1 MKVKI
6 VKSNVQVVSNLDE
19 EQLGILKESLRLKN
33 PAYLSA
39 LKFSKWGTPKNIPEY
54 LKYYTILK
62 EGTLLIP
69 IGIDVKSLLNL
80 DNTEVDILDRR
91 VNNKVEYPNFN
102 ITLRDSQQEAFNS
115 YLAKKD
121 KEANIIT
128 LPTGKGKAQ
137 PLDTKILTPK
147 GYKLMRD
154 LRLNDLVI
162 GEDGKP
168 YPITGIYPQGVKEV
182 FRVTFKDG
190 TSTLCCDEHLW
201 KFRTSYYKK
210 LNKPYQVQNL
220 KSIMGMKLKEGKA
233 FNINTPINRPV
244 EFNLGEIIPIDP
256 YVLGCLLGDGCL
268 SLIDSTRQSNL
279 YFSTV
284 ESDIIHNLNTNLANL
299 GYFDKNLHT
308 QAQYNFKSK
317 LGVKNNPLL
326 ESLRDLKLSGVKS
339 HEKFIPKNYLYSS
352 VEDRLEL
359 LKGLFD
365 TDGCVRPNGS
375 YLFSTS
381 SIQLA
386 NDIVFLCRSLGYRA
400 ILKTKKD
407 RRGYII
413 KENYTRK
420 SPEHEVTILTNQ
432 VIYKS
437 LKHKHR
443 HAQALE
449 NTNRTYTYTDLPIVS
464 IEKEGLAECQCI
476 SVGSEDHTYLCDD
489 FIVTHNTILGLSIAN
504 ELKDKTIVIVHKSDL
519 VNGWIK
525 DILECFPELTKKDI
539 GIFKAKSR
547 TIGKQFTIATV
558 QTLARLDE
566 EEIHEFSKNFGF
578 MILDE
583 AHHVGASTFDI
594 VNAFPAKHKLAL
606 TATPERADGLTSLLN
621 IFFGDFTYK
630 FNMKTNGDEDIL
642 PVHVHVRTLS
652 DVKYEPKF
660 RAKNVNGK
668 ITYVLDDDKGTIK
681 YSNVTNK
688 DVLPLIPI
696 LQTYGKI
703 YNSDPFINRLSID
716 IAKEYNEGR
725 SIVVFVSLKEQC
737 EYLMEQLILRGL
749 DPQDVQIY
757 NGDTKDKE
765 KALNLAEN
773 NKNFITIT
781 TLKIATEGTNVKQWE
796 VLFLATS
803 IKDGKNVE
811 QAVGRIRRVKEGKI
825 PVAKVYDYHLP
836 YCFSVNTHTNS
847 RLNRYSKLNFKV
859 SFSRDY

>member
-19 EQLGILKESLRLKN
+19 EQVETLKSNLRLKN
-33 PAYLSA
+33 PAYLAA
-39 LKFSKWGTPKNIPEY
+39 LKFSKWGIPKTIPEY

-69 IGIDVKSLLNL
+69 LGIDIKSILNL
-80 DNTEVDILDRR
+80 DSTEVDILDRR
-91 VNNKVEYPNFN
+91 VINHVDYPKFN

-115 YLAKKD
+115 YLASKD
-121 KEANIIT
+121 EESNIIT
-128 LPTGKGKAQ
+128 LPTGKGK
-137 PLDTKILTPK
+137 
-147 GYKLMRD
+147 
-154 LRLNDLVI
+154 
-162 GEDGKP
+162 
-168 YPITGIYPQGVKEV
+168 
-182 FRVTFKDG
+182 
-190 TSTLCCDEHLW
+190 
-201 KFRTSYYKK
+201 
-210 LNKPYQVQNL
+210 
-220 KSIMGMKLKEGKA
+220 
-233 FNINTPINRPV
+233 
-244 EFNLGEIIPIDP
+244 
-256 YVLGCLLGDGCL
+256 
-268 SLIDSTRQSNL
+268 
-279 YFSTV
+279 
-284 ESDIIHNLNTNLANL
+284 
-299 GYFDKNLHT
+299 
-308 QAQYNFKSK
+308 
-317 LGVKNNPLL
+317 
-326 ESLRDLKLSGVKS
+326 
-339 HEKFIPKNYLYSS
+339 
-352 VEDRLEL
+352 
-359 LKGLFD
+359 
-365 TDGCVRPNGS
+365 
-375 YLFSTS
+375 
-381 SIQLA
+381 
-386 NDIVFLCRSLGYRA
+386 
-400 ILKTKKD
+400 
-407 RRGYII
+407 
-413 KENYTRK
+413 
-420 SPEHEVTILTNQ
+420 
-432 VIYKS
+432 
-437 LKHKHR
+437 
-443 HAQALE
+443 
-449 NTNRTYTYTDLPIVS
+449 
-464 IEKEGLAECQCI
+464 
-476 SVGSEDHTYLCDD
+476 
-489 FIVTHNTILGLSIAN
+489 TILGLALAN
-504 ELKDKTIVIVHKSDL
+504 ELKSRTIVIVHKSDL

-525 DILECFPELTKKDI
+525 DILECFPDLTKKDI

-558 QTLARLDE
+558 QTLARLNE
-566 EEIHEFSKNFGF
+566 EDIHEFSKNFGF

-594 VNAFPAKHKLAL
+594 VNAFPAKNRLAL
-606 TATPERADGLTSLLN
+606 TATPERADGLTELLH
-621 IFFGDFTYK
+621 IFFGSFTYK
-630 FNMKTNGDEDIL
+630 FNMKTNGDKDIL

-652 DVKYEPKF
+652 DVNYEPKF

-668 ITYVLDDDKGTIK
+668 ITYILDDDKGTIK

-703 YNSDPFINRLSID
+703 YNSDPFVNRLSID